1 MIVANFLTAP
11 CHQYRDSNAI
21 SHPEI
26 VVAIHVHH
34 AEVKRMSRLQFP
46 QRGNHVCAKMAV
58 LPRVDSQFEGFVA
71 GSRAKTG
78 ISGLTC
84 RHRLLS
90 W

>member
-11 CHQYRDSNAI
+11 CHQYRNSNAI

-26 VVAIHVHH
+26 VVVIHVDHI
-34 AEVKRMSRLQFP
+34 EVKRMSRLQFP
-46 QRGNHVCAKMAV
+46 QRGNHVGAKMAV
-58 LPRVDSQFEGFVA
+58 LPRVDPQFEGSVA
-71 GSRAKTG
+71 REGAGHAR
-78 ISGLTC
+78 LTC